1 MSVHDDL
8 HFLSKPNSRHQ
19 LSEIEIAGRPKLLV
33 LWAGQLWQGHVWIEI
48 WKVPTLGSTLQMMTD
63 DGGQK
68 KWRFRLW
75 SFDRVNICC
84 FLSLKWEKLVL
95 GLDLRQP
102 TLLAVW
108 IWQGRKAMQKS
119 RIGTYIGRVA
129 REEMSVHNSTSKQQD
144 TDQHRSIRH
153 PKRLE
158 DSWNSLK
165 IMWVRQ

>member
-8 HFLSKPNSRHQ
+8 PFLSKSNSRHQ

-48 WKVPTLGSTLQMMTD
+48 LKVPTLGSTLQMMTD

-84 FLSLKWEKLVL
+84 FIEMREIGSWAWSSPTNTVGSL
-95 GLDLRQP
+95 DMTRQEGNAEISYRN
-102 TLLAVW
+102 LH
-108 IWQGRKAMQKS
+108 R
-119 RIGTYIGRVA
+119 A
-129 REEMSVHNSTSKQQD
+129 RCKRRMSVHNSTSKQQD

>member
-95 GLDLRQP
+95 GLDPRQP

-108 IWQGRKAMQKS
+108 IWQGRKAMLKS

-129 REEMSVHNSTSKQQD
+129 REECQYTIVHPNNKILINTVPSD
-144 TDQHRSIRH
+144 TPKGWRILGIR
-153 PKRLE
+153 
-158 DSWNSLK
+158 LK
-165 IMWVRQ
+165 SCE